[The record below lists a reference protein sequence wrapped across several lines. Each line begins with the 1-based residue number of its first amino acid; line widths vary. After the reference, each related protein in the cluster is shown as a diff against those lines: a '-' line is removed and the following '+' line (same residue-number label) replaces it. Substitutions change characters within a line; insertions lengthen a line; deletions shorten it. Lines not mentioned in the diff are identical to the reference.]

1 MGPDVVINDEQIFA
15 YVGKVMGNLNANQ
28 QLQKLAKENGLDVKN
43 SLELTEENKNKV
55 AISTVS
61 LILAKRAGDPK
72 YDMLCR
78 TGLQKRALKAEIIN
92 SYKEEAKQLITK
104 FENRMTE
111 N

>member
-15 YVGKVMGNLNANQ
+15 YVGKVMGNLE
-28 QLQKLAKENGLDVKN
+28 KLAKENGLDIKN
-43 SLELTEENKNKV
+43 SLELTEENKNRV
-55 AISTVS
+55 AIGTVS

-78 TGLQKRALKAEIIN
+78 TGLQKRALKADIIN

-104 FENRMTE
+104 FENRMVE